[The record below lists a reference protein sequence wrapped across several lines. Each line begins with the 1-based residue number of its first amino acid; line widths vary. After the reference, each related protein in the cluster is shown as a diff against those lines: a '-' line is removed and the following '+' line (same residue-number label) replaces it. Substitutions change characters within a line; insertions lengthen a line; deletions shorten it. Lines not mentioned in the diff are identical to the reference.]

1 MSVRAML
8 LLLDYQIQQLFTS
21 LQKINF
27 ATETCLPAI
36 FKNNP
41 GGESSE

>member
-1 MSVRAML
+1 ML

-27 ATETCLPAI
+27 ATETFLYQ
-36 FKNNP
+36 F
-41 GGESSE
+41 